1 MKRSEYKKPLDAEDR
16 RRERNRKRL
25 TAEYEKE
32 REAMRRY
39 QKATEKQ
46 VQHLYEIINESPEDY
61 TREQKDWL
69 DEYAIKHGIEIP
81 INYAVRYDFGQV
93 FGSEEAERLTPIFNK
108 YILKEEHA
116 ADMVRAIM
124 NCQVNG
130 ITVKNK
136 RNLALFFDLL
146 RECGKVCEEWKSV
159 IEKQKLF
166 AGRSGVLTAKKV
178 AKALQEAKE
187 RVSLMNNPNGDTKSE
202 RITKKMLAD
211 MREVINTIE

>member
-46 VQHLYEIINESPEDY
+46 VQHLYELINESPGDY
-61 TREQKDWL
+61 TREQKDFL

-81 INYAVRYDFGQV
+81 INYAVRYDLGRV
-93 FGSEEAERLTPIFNK
+93 FSEEEAERLTPIFNK

-124 NCQVNG
+124 NCQANG

-136 RNLALFFDLL
+136 RNLALFFDQM
-146 RECGKVCEEWKSV
+146 RECGAVCEEWRSV
-159 IEKQKLF
+159 IEKQNLF
-166 AGRSGVLTAKKV
+166 IGRSGGALTAKAI

-187 RVSLMNNPNGDTKSE
+187 RVSMMNNPNGDSKSE
-202 RITKKMLAD
+202 RITKKMLAE
-211 MREVINTIE
+211 MREVINTL